1 MCLVAKTSH
10 CQEEVWNISVH
21 KYVNTTPM
29 HLVYFLIS
37 TRGIQIRRPICVPL
51 HLRHD
56 LTRDHL
62 RQVLIEGGRTP
73 MSILS
78 PTPGTNAVRFLWR
91 PIVGFLVL
99 FWRESNLGNQQ
110 RSMQHAATPTATPCS
125 LNYILTST
133 TGTLSSHCVKF
144 LALLPFCPH
153 SPWLLVSVQSVWADL

>member
-1 MCLVAKTSH
+1 
-10 CQEEVWNISVH
+10 
-21 KYVNTTPM
+21 M

-37 TRGIQIRRPICVPL
+37 TRGIQIRRPICIPL

-91 PIVGFLVL
+91 PILCQITCFILERVQPSKPAAFNATCCHSNSHTVFTKLHLNLHNRNFEFALCEISCFVAFLSTFAMTTCLRAV
-99 FWRESNLGNQQ
+99 
-110 RSMQHAATPTATPCS
+110 SM
-125 LNYILTST
+125 
-133 TGTLSSHCVKF
+133 G
-144 LALLPFCPH
+144 
-153 SPWLLVSVQSVWADL
+153 